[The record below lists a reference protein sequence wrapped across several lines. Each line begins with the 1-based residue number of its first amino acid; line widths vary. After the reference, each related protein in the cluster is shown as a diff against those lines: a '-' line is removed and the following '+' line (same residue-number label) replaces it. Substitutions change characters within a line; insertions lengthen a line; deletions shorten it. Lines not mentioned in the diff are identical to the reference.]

1 MIKLELQGL
10 KGLQD
15 AIDRK
20 ITDLTDA
27 VDREIGASMYEIN
40 AEQKRRA
47 PVDMGLLRSSLNVV
61 KVAPL
66 NWQIVSAGPG
76 SNIAPYLE
84 WGTGQYVKI
93 PSALEE
99 EAMQFYINGKGHTRA
114 QPYFYAPFYEKKNGM
129 IDRIKDILS
138 K

>member
-1 MIKLELQGL
+1 MITIKLEGL
-10 KGLQD
+10 KSLQD

-20 ITDLTDA
+20 ISDLTEA

-76 SNIAPYLE
+76 SLVAPYLE
-84 WGTGQYVKI
+84 FGTGVYIEI
-93 PSALEE
+93 PNGLEE
-99 EAMQFYINGKGHTRA
+99 EARLFYVNGKGHTHA
-114 QPYFYAPFYEKKNGM
+114 QPYFFSPFLTSKND
-129 IDRIKDILS
+129 IIQRIIDIL
-138 K
+138 KK

>member
-1 MIKLELQGL
+1 MIKIELHGL

-20 ITDLTDA
+20 ITDLTEA

-76 SNIAPYLE
+76 SSYSAFLEFGSGPYVE
-84 WGTGQYVKI
+84 I
-93 PSALEE
+93 PNGLEE
-99 EAMQFYINGKGHTRA
+99 EARLFYVNGKGHTRA
-114 QPYFYAPFYEKKNGM
+114 QPFFFSPFLNSRDEIIQRIIDVLKK
-129 IDRIKDILS
+129 
-138 K
+138 